1 MNKQLKKAIDAK
13 HITSI
18 KKRNDRTSQKRMTIS
33 TICERQ
39 SIQKRIAPL
48 SQSKVV

>member
-33 TICERQ
+33 TICERLD
-39 SIQKRIAPL
+39 SETKSATKSP
-48 SQSKVV
+48 SKVV